1 MTQKP
6 REGKKLINKSFMLKS
21 ADVKHGWIILDA
33 SGKTL
38 GRFASEVAKIL
49 RGKHKPTYT
58 PHIDCGDGVIVIN
71 ADKIEVTGNK
81 EAQKI
86 YRKYTGFMGG
96 MRETLYNKMKERNP
110 EYIIERAVT
119 GMMPKS
125 RLADQQ
131 IRRLRVMVGEDHKM
145 NAQQPIKVNI

>member
-1 MTQKP
+1 MKQKP
-6 REGKKLINKSFMLKS
+6 REGKNLNNKSFMLKT
-21 ADVKHGWIILDA
+21 ADVQHGWIILDA
-33 SGKTL
+33 NGKTL
-38 GRFASEVAKIL
+38 GRFATEITKVL

-71 ADKIEVTGNK
+71 ADKIQVTGNK
-81 EAQKI
+81 AAQKV

-96 MRETLYNKMKERNP
+96 MREIPYRTLMQQKP

-125 RLADQQ
+125 RLGGQQ
-131 IRRLRVMVGEDHKM
+131 IRRLRIVAGEDH
-145 NAQQPIKVNI
+145 NLTAQKPIKANV